1 MNRLEKE
8 KMNNL
13 SLMCVFLGFLLS
25 IAIATF
31 LAILSWYITNA
42 ISFLWLLSSFSVVI
56 LLGVAIVILEKN
68 INKKIKDMKLKKMQ

>member
-1 MNRLEKE
+1 
-8 KMNNL
+8 
-13 SLMCVFLGFLLS
+13 MCVFLGFLLS